1 MLGIGWSEILL
12 IGVVALMVFGPEE
25 LPKVL
30 RGLTRTFYEIKRS
43 ISNMLNF

>member
-1 MLGIGWSEILL
+1 MFGIGWSEILL

-25 LPKVL
+25 FPKIL

-43 ISNMLNF
+43 ISNILNF